1 MAKKDL
7 DAMLGAELTGES
19 VKEAPK
25 KRGRKKKQDFGYEGT
40 CYPIEQGLDIDD
52 KGFVRVVTV
61 YSQHKSVK
69 GYMGRWVSNYKF
81 IFAFDLY
88 GNLLAPGFLL
98 GDVNCIKRKGFR
110 AGDILELSVK
120 VERLADG
127 SVKFSY
133 PKDVVCHG
141 RIANAEETLFV
152 LQATKSPQEIWAFLN
167 NSLND

>member
-1 MAKKDL
+1 MPP
-7 DAMLGAELTGES
+7 LTS
-19 VKEAPK
+19 KNNINTK
-25 KRGRKKKQDFGYEGT
+25 N
-40 CYPIEQGLDIDD
+40 IEINCKL
-52 KGFVRVVTV
+52 
-61 YSQHKSVK
+61 KSNKLCIKIVI
-69 GYMGRWVSNYKF
+69 N
-81 IFAFDLY
+81 IILY